1 MEWGLQLPPTFA
13 KLIDSYDEG
22 AGLRYRLRFLLQ
34 EFDLDR
40 DNVVIGRGS
49 TCSVTVDDPMMSREH
64 VRIDLSG
71 PDPVVE
77 DLHSRNGTVLNGR
90 PLIGQAKLED
100 GDRIR
105 IGTQEL
111 VFLALGRDD
120 KVQRTTGALT
130 FCPGCAIPY
139 PRASRSCP
147 HCGAVS
153 TKQGVTTAVRDVA
166 ASGWT
171 FHLLSQVVERAI
183 DQNRLADAERM
194 MARGVAELEEQLEEG
209 VEVEPSRIL
218 RVAECAARLGCA
230 HRTARWLDVS
240 AGLYDRVFEPPSPE
254 ILALVDQLPNEPH
267 LTDAIAA
274 LRRAAGGP
282 TEHPSLHAV

>member
-1 MEWGLQLPPTFA
+1 M
-13 KLIDSYDEG
+13 
-22 AGLRYRLRFLLQ
+22 RYRLRFLLQ

-40 DNVVIGRGS
+40 DTVIVGRDT
-49 TCSVTVDDPMMSREH
+49 TCSVTIDDPMMSRQH

-71 PDPVVE
+71 AEPMLE

-90 PLIGQAKLED
+90 PLIGQVKLQD

-105 IGTQEL
+105 MGTQEL
-111 VFLALGRDD
+111 VFLALGRETT
-120 KVQRTTGALT
+120 VQRTTGALR
-130 FCPGCAIPY
+130 FCPGCAIPF
-139 PRASRSCP
+139 PSSSPSCP

-153 TKQGVTTAVRDVA
+153 TEQGVTTAVRDVA

-209 VEVEPSRIL
+209 VEVEPSRVL

-230 HRTARWLDVS
+230 LRTARWLDVS
-240 AGLYDRVFEPPSPE
+240 SRLYDRVFEPPSTE
-254 ILALVDQLPNEPH
+254 ILALVDQLPNDPH
-267 LTDAIAA
+267 LSDAIAT
-274 LRRAAGGP
+274 LRRAAGGS
-282 TEHPSLHAV
+282 TEHPSRRAV

>member
-1 MEWGLQLPPTFA
+1 M
-13 KLIDSYDEG
+13 
-22 AGLRYRLRFLLQ
+22 RYRLRFLLQ

-40 DNVVIGRGS
+40 DHVILGRGT
-49 TCSVTVDDPMMSREH
+49 TCSVTIDDPMMSREH

-71 PDPVVE
+71 PKPVLE

-90 PLIGQAKLED
+90 PLIGQANLQD

-111 VFLALGRDD
+111 VFLALGRDNA
-120 KVQRTTGALT
+120 VQRTTGALT
-130 FCPGCAIPY
+130 FCPGCGIPH
-139 PRASRSCP
+139 PSASPSCP

-153 TKQGVTTAVRDVA
+153 TEQGVTTAVREVA

-194 MARGVAELEEQLEEG
+194 MARGVAELEDQLEEG
-209 VEVEPSRIL
+209 VEVEPSRIV

-230 HRTARWLDVS
+230 LRTARWLEVS
-240 AGLYDRVFEPPSPE
+240 ARLYDRVFEPPSAE
-254 ILALVDQLPNEPH
+254 VLVLVDRLPNEPQ
-267 LTDAIAA
+267 LSDAIAA
-274 LRRAAGGP
+274 LRRAGGGS
-282 TEHPSLHAV
+282 TEHPSQRAV